1 MLEASFGVRGGD
13 PAAHAKIAEKTK
25 LMLQVGKLLQEGG
38 FGDSSDEEADEDASD
53 AAGSRLRRKV
63 APAAISQ
70 PSDTPAAPPPPEPL
84 ASQARA
90 FMAERAFMRS
100 WRRGHSVRKLT
111 RAPPPPKTA
120 PVAR

>member
-1 MLEASFGVRGGD
+1 MLEGTLGNKEQLTQEE
-13 PAAHAKIAEKTK
+13 HAKIAARTT
-25 LMLQVGKLLQEGG
+25 LMLQVGKLLQDGG

-63 APAAISQ
+63 APTAKSQ

-90 FMAERAFMRS
+90 FMAERAFLKHG
-100 WRRGHSVRKLT
+100 RRRRKGG
-111 RAPPPPKTA
+111 
-120 PVAR
+120 VAVLKK